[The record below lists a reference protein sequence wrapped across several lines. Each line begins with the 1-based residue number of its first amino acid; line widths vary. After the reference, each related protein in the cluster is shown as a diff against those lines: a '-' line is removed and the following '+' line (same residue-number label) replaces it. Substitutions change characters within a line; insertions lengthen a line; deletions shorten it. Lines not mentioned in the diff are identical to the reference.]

1 MAAAA
6 AAVEAL
12 AISVQLADGRSSK
25 VQRIDV
31 PVEKTLPSLMR
42 GLATVREKISPLLD
56 QLVAEERLAGD
67 YQDGE
72 EDDAEE
78 EDSDEEDGGTE
89 KDPPLPSSPSL
100 KRAKM

>member
-1 MAAAA
+1 MAS
-6 AAVEAL
+6 VEAL
-12 AISVQLADGRSSK
+12 AISAQLADGYSSK

-42 GLATVREKISPLLD
+42 GLAAVREKISPLLD

-67 YQDGE
+67 HLDGQ
-72 EDDAEE
+72 EDDAGE
-78 EDSDEEDGGTE
+78 EDSDEEDGGTGKE
-89 KDPPLPSSPSL
+89 DPLPSSPSL